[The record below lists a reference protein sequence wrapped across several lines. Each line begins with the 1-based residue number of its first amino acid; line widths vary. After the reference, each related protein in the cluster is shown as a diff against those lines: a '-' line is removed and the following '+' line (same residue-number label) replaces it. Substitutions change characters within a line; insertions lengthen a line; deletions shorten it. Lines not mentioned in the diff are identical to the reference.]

1 MRMFDYSSAVE
12 TLRGGIA
19 GAETSASGA
28 LPDNVR
34 ALRTGVWK
42 RGTAIAASRPPR
54 VSVRRPAPG
63 AVTADPPETRLDDSG
78 GESVALLAYSRVLA
92 RRKWWVLCPLI
103 LVPLAA
109 VLVSLQQTPLY
120 QASAQVLLSQQSP
133 VTSILGI
140 SDPSSALQPDRVVQ
154 TQADLARVPE
164 VAQRT
169 LAAAGIRNRSPLQ
182 FLADSSVSTTS
193 DADLLEFDVQ
203 DRSPATARLL
213 ATEYAR
219 QFISYR
225 NHLNASELDR
235 AHHSL
240 EDRLKRL
247 RAAGLTSSPLYAD
260 LAAKNQQLIEIEA
273 LQTTNAVLVRPA
285 DQAPR
290 IQPRPLRDGML
301 GLFLGLLLGIGF
313 AFLRERMDTRVR
325 GSDEIERVLD
335 VPLLARLAAPP
346 KEAVD
351 AMLRDPSEPYAESI
365 RTLRV
370 RLELTTHGPSALALM
385 VTSAL
390 AREGKSTTVAG
401 LAVALAQAGRKVV
414 LCDLDPRRPALDR
427 LFHIKRQRG
436 LIDVACGRASLE
448 QALKKIAIPAR
459 LRRRAGS
466 SSSRRNGGGAGGL
479 LEVLTFGHIPPD
491 PSEFISSDAVAV
503 ILEQLRDRADFLL
516 VDAPPLL
523 GVGDAMALAAQVD
536 GILLVSRLDLLRR
549 ATLGELRRVLRSCPA
564 PTIGFVA
571 TAANVGDGYAYAEGG
586 EPRWGWLN
594 PSRQQ
599 PVTPASSRVARR

>member
-1 MRMFDYSSAVE
+1 
-12 TLRGGIA
+12 
-19 GAETSASGA
+19 
-28 LPDNVR
+28 
-34 ALRTGVWK
+34 
-42 RGTAIAASRPPR
+42 
-54 VSVRRPAPG
+54 
-63 AVTADPPETRLDDSG
+63 VTASLPETRSDDSG
-78 GESVALLAYSRVLA
+78 GESVALVAYSRVLV
-92 RRKWWVLCPLI
+92 RRKWLVLCPLI

-109 VLVSLQQTPLY
+109 VLVSLQQTSLY

-140 SDPSSALQPDRVVQ
+140 SDASSALQPDRVAQ

-169 LAAAGIRNRSPLQ
+169 LAAAGMRNRSPLQ
-182 FLADSSVSTTS
+182 FLADSSVSPTS
-193 DADLLEFDVQ
+193 NADLLEFDVQ

-225 NHLNASELDR
+225 NHLNASELQR
-235 AHHSL
+235 ARHRL
-240 EDRLKRL
+240 EDRLKDL
-247 RAAGLTSSPLYAD
+247 RAAGLKSSPLYAD
-260 LAAKNQQLIEIEA
+260 LTAKKQQLMGIEA
-273 LQTTNAVLVRPA
+273 LQTTSAVLVRPA
-285 DQAPR
+285 DQALR
-290 IQPRPLRDGML
+290 VQPRPLRDGML
-301 GLFLGLLLGIGF
+301 GLCLGLLLGIG
-313 AFLRERMDTRVR
+313 AALLRERIDTRVR
-325 GSDEIERVLD
+325 GSDEIERILD
-335 VPLLARLAAPP
+335 VPLLARLPSPPEDAVAAL
-346 KEAVD
+346 
-351 AMLRDPSEPYAESI
+351 LRDPSEPYAESI

-401 LAVALAQAGRKVV
+401 LSVALAQAGRKVV

-427 LFHIKRQRG
+427 LFRVERQWG
-436 LIDVACGRASLE
+436 LIDVACGRASLDR
-448 QALKKIAIPAR
+448 ALKKIAIPAP
-459 LRRRAGS
+459 LRRRAGGS
-466 SSSRRNGGGAGGL
+466 SNRRNGGSAGGL

-491 PSEFISSDAVAV
+491 PSEFISSDAVAA
-503 ILEQLRDRADFLL
+503 ILEQLRDRADFVL

-536 GILLVSRLDLLRR
+536 GILLVSRLDLVRR

-564 PTIGFVA
+564 PTVGFVA
-571 TAANVGDGYAYAEGG
+571 TAASVGDGYPYEKG
-586 EPRWGWLN
+586 EPRWGWLS

-599 PVTPASSRVARR
+599 PVTPAGSQVARR